1 MISSRDVWQLQYKC
15 NKIRVRQ
22 YSHCQMAETK
32 LSSVQ
37 KKGIVMTLGLDYST
51 TSLLADMMGSEMELM
66 TTLNLVQMRQKVSTL
81 VLCLVEMKS
90 MELQITKAIK
100 SAQKMAP

>member
-1 MISSRDVWQLQYKC
+1 
-15 NKIRVRQ
+15 
-22 YSHCQMAETK
+22 MAETK